1 MEALEETASEAG
13 SVMGELET
21 ASIAESTASTVDTGI
36 GSSVATDFD
45 TEQATTDEMLRTE
58 LDHLRLHGSSVT
70 DEAREEMEE
79 GGDVFN
85 PMSNLVSER
94 NTGSRR
100 VTRSLSD
107 PGHAVETDHDV
118 TDNATWSEAQ
128 VSHGTVE
135 SVARKESDDLECELS
150 STDDDTMRT
159 ESVSTQ
165 EVRLLVERS
174 FQIDAVACR
183 GVPLIHCV
191 RLMCSFLLSG
201 NPGEMLSDSSVRV
214 SVKSLAL
221 SCIAQA
227 VKLHPEAF
235 LVRILPESSEE
246 SDDEELRQ
254 SSPQLVRDIL
264 LFSGH
269 GDPQLRGS
277 LAAVIGNVI
286 RTGLEK
292 GRLVLTVSDEYDVWF
307 SIVRVFINNVYSI
320 VFLYKFII
328 VKSAMDLLH
337 ECTLYIVPKNK
348 SCLRPSSD
356 TSPHAFKIKLVN

>member
-1 MEALEETASEAG
+1 MSEGG
-13 SVMGELET
+13 SVMSELEI

-36 GSSVATDFD
+36 GSSVATDLD
-45 TEQATTDEMLRTE
+45 TDQATTDEMLRSE
-58 LDHLRLHGSSVT
+58 LDHLRLHGSSAT
-70 DEAREEMEE
+70 DDDQAREEMDE

-85 PMSNLVSER
+85 PMSSLVSEG

-107 PGHAVETDHDV
+107 PGHAVEKDDDT
-118 TDNATWSEAQ
+118 TDNATWSDAQ
-128 VSHGTVE
+128 ASHGTVE
-135 SVARKESDDLECELS
+135 SVARKDSDDLEHELS
-150 STDDDTMRT
+150 STDDDTIRT

-277 LAAVIGNVI
+277 LSTVIGNVI

-292 GRLVLTVSDEYDVWF
+292 GRLVVTVSDV
-307 SIVRVFINNVYSI
+307 
-320 VFLYKFII
+320 
-328 VKSAMDLLH
+328 
-337 ECTLYIVPKNK
+337 
-348 SCLRPSSD
+348 
-356 TSPHAFKIKLVN
+356 

>member
-1 MEALEETASEAG
+1 
-13 SVMGELET
+13 MGEQET

-36 GSSVATDFD
+36 GSSVATDLD
-45 TEQATTDEMLRTE
+45 TEQATADEMLRSAE
-58 LDHLRLHGSSVT
+58 LDHLRLHGSSAA
-70 DEAREEMEE
+70 DEDQARDEVEE
-79 GGDVFN
+79 GDVFT
-85 PMSNLVSER
+85 PLSGQMTEG
-94 NTGSRR
+94 NTENRR

-107 PGHAVETDHDV
+107 PGHSVETDN
-118 TDNATWSEAQ
+118 NATDGATWNETQ
-128 VSHGTVE
+128 TSHGTFDYVMH
-135 SVARKESDDLECELS
+135 KDSDGLERELS
-150 STDDDTMRT
+150 STDDDSIRT
-159 ESVSTQ
+159 ESISTQ

-174 FQIDAVACR
+174 FQIDAIACT

-246 SDDEELRQ
+246 SDEEESRR

-277 LAAVIGNVI
+277 LATVIGNVI
-286 RTGLEK
+286 KTGLEK
-292 GRLVLTVSDEYDVWF
+292 GR
-307 SIVRVFINNVYSI
+307 
-320 VFLYKFII
+320 
-328 VKSAMDLLH
+328 
-337 ECTLYIVPKNK
+337 
-348 SCLRPSSD
+348 
-356 TSPHAFKIKLVN
+356 

>member
-1 MEALEETASEAG
+1 MEVLEETASEAD
-13 SVMGELET
+13 SVMSELET

-36 GSSVATDFD
+36 GSSVATDLD

-58 LDHLRLHGSSVT
+58 LDHLRLHSSSTT
-70 DEAREEMEE
+70 DDDQAREEMEE

-85 PMSNLVSER
+85 TMSSLVTEG

-100 VTRSLSD
+100 VKRSLSD
-107 PGHAVETDHDV
+107 PGHAVETDNEA
-118 TDNATWSEAQ
+118 TDHVTWSEAQ
-128 VSHGTVE
+128 TSHGTVE
-135 SVARKESDDLECELS
+135 SVARKGSDDLEHELS
-150 STDDDTMRT
+150 STDDDTIRT
-159 ESVSTQ
+159 ESISTQ

-235 LVRILPESSEE
+235 LVRILPESFEE
-246 SDDEELRQ
+246 SDDEELHQ

-264 LFSGH
+264 LFSSH

-277 LAAVIGNVI
+277 LSTVIGNVI

-292 GRLVLTVSDEYDVWF
+292 GRLVLVVSDE
-307 SIVRVFINNVYSI
+307 
-320 VFLYKFII
+320 
-328 VKSAMDLLH
+328 
-337 ECTLYIVPKNK
+337 
-348 SCLRPSSD
+348 
-356 TSPHAFKIKLVN
+356 

>member
-1 MEALEETASEAG
+1 MSEGG
-13 SVMGELET
+13 SVMSELEI

-36 GSSVATDFD
+36 GSSVATDLD
-45 TEQATTDEMLRTE
+45 TDQATTDEMLRSE
-58 LDHLRLHGSSVT
+58 LDHLRLHGSSAT
-70 DEAREEMEE
+70 DDDQAREEMEE

-85 PMSNLVSER
+85 PMSSLVSEG

-107 PGHAVETDHDV
+107 PGHAVEKDNDT

-128 VSHGTVE
+128 ASHGTVE
-135 SVARKESDDLECELS
+135 SVARKDSDDLEHELS
-150 STDDDTMRT
+150 STDDDTIRT

-191 RLMCSFLLSG
+191 CLMCSFLLSG

-277 LAAVIGNVI
+277 LSTVIGNVI

-292 GRLVLTVSDEYDVWF
+292 GRLVVTVSDV
-307 SIVRVFINNVYSI
+307 
-320 VFLYKFII
+320 
-328 VKSAMDLLH
+328 
-337 ECTLYIVPKNK
+337 
-348 SCLRPSSD
+348 
-356 TSPHAFKIKLVN
+356 

>member
-1 MEALEETASEAG
+1 MSEGG
-13 SVMGELET
+13 SVMSELEI

-36 GSSVATDFD
+36 GSSVATDLD
-45 TEQATTDEMLRTE
+45 TDQATTDEMLRSE

-70 DEAREEMEE
+70 DDDQAREEME

-85 PMSNLVSER
+85 PMSSLVSEG

-107 PGHAVETDHDV
+107 PGHAVEKDNDT

-128 VSHGTVE
+128 ASHGTVE
-135 SVARKESDDLECELS
+135 SVARKDSDDLEHELS
-150 STDDDTMRT
+150 STDDDTIRT

-277 LAAVIGNVI
+277 LSTVIGNVI

-292 GRLVLTVSDEYDVWF
+292 GRLVVTVSDV
-307 SIVRVFINNVYSI
+307 
-320 VFLYKFII
+320 
-328 VKSAMDLLH
+328 
-337 ECTLYIVPKNK
+337 
-348 SCLRPSSD
+348 
-356 TSPHAFKIKLVN
+356 

>member
-1 MEALEETASEAG
+1 LEVLEETVSEGG
-13 SVMGELET
+13 SVMSELEI

-36 GSSVATDFD
+36 GSSVATDLD
-45 TEQATTDEMLRTE
+45 TDQATTDEMLRSE
-58 LDHLRLHGSSVT
+58 LDHLRLHGSSAT
-70 DEAREEMEE
+70 DDDQAREEMEE

-85 PMSNLVSER
+85 PMSSLVSEG

-107 PGHAVETDHDV
+107 PGHAVEKDNDT

-128 VSHGTVE
+128 ASHGTVE
-135 SVARKESDDLECELS
+135 SVARKDSDDLEHELS
-150 STDDDTMRT
+150 STDDDTIRT

-277 LAAVIGNVI
+277 LSTVIGNVI

-292 GRLVLTVSDEYDVWF
+292 GRLVVTVSDV
-307 SIVRVFINNVYSI
+307 
-320 VFLYKFII
+320 
-328 VKSAMDLLH
+328 
-337 ECTLYIVPKNK
+337 
-348 SCLRPSSD
+348 
-356 TSPHAFKIKLVN
+356 

>member
-1 MEALEETASEAG
+1 MMS
-13 SVMGELET
+13 ELET
-21 ASIAESTASTVDTGI
+21 ASVAESTASTVDTGI
-36 GSSVATDFD
+36 GSSVATDLD
-45 TEQATTDEMLRTE
+45 TEQETADEMLRSAE
-58 LDHLRLHGSSVT
+58 LDHLRLHGSRAED
-70 DEAREEMEE
+70 DEQAREEVEE
-79 GGDVFN
+79 GDVFN
-85 PMSNLVSER
+85 PMLSQVTADNAG
-94 NTGSRR
+94 NRR

-107 PGHAVETDHDV
+107 PGHSIETDS
-118 TDNATWSEAQ
+118 NATDGVTWNETQ
-128 VSHGTVE
+128 TSHGTVDYV
-135 SVARKESDDLECELS
+135 SHKDSDGLEPELS
-150 STDDDTMRT
+150 STDDDTIRT
-159 ESVSTQ
+159 ESISTQ

-174 FQIDAVACR
+174 FQIDAVACT

-246 SDDEELRQ
+246 SDEEGSHR

-277 LAAVIGNVI
+277 LATVIGNVI
-286 RTGLEK
+286 STGLEK
-292 GRLVLTVSDEYDVWF
+292 GR
-307 SIVRVFINNVYSI
+307 
-320 VFLYKFII
+320 
-328 VKSAMDLLH
+328 
-337 ECTLYIVPKNK
+337 
-348 SCLRPSSD
+348 
-356 TSPHAFKIKLVN
+356 

>member
-1 MEALEETASEAG
+1 MEILEETASESG
-13 SVMGELET
+13 SVMSELET

-36 GSSVATDFD
+36 GSSVATDLD
-45 TEQATTDEMLRTE
+45 TEQVTTDEMLRSE
-58 LDHLRLHGSSVT
+58 LDHLRLHGSSAT
-70 DEAREEMEE
+70 DDDQTREEVEE

-85 PMSNLVSER
+85 PMSSQMTEG
-94 NTGSRR
+94 NTGNRR

-107 PGHAVETDHDV
+107 PGHAAETDN
-118 TDNATWSEAQ
+118 NATDSATWNEAQ
-128 VSHGTVE
+128 ASHGTVE
-135 SVARKESDDLECELS
+135 YVARKDSDDLERELS

-246 SDDEELRQ
+246 SDEEELHQ

-277 LAAVIGNVI
+277 LATVIGNVI

-292 GRLVLTVSDEYDVWF
+292 GRLVLNITG
-307 SIVRVFINNVYSI
+307 
-320 VFLYKFII
+320 
-328 VKSAMDLLH
+328 
-337 ECTLYIVPKNK
+337 
-348 SCLRPSSD
+348 
-356 TSPHAFKIKLVN
+356 

>member
-1 MEALEETASEAG
+1 MSEGG
-13 SVMGELET
+13 SVMSELEI

-36 GSSVATDFD
+36 GSSVATDLD
-45 TEQATTDEMLRTE
+45 TDQATTDEMLRSE

-70 DEAREEMEE
+70 DDDQAREEME

-85 PMSNLVSER
+85 PMSSLVSEG

-107 PGHAVETDHDV
+107 PGHAVEKDNDA

-128 VSHGTVE
+128 ASHGTVE
-135 SVARKESDDLECELS
+135 SVARKDSDDLEHELS
-150 STDDDTMRT
+150 STDDDTIRT

-277 LAAVIGNVI
+277 LSTVIGNVI

-292 GRLVLTVSDEYDVWF
+292 GRLVVTVSDV
-307 SIVRVFINNVYSI
+307 
-320 VFLYKFII
+320 
-328 VKSAMDLLH
+328 
-337 ECTLYIVPKNK
+337 
-348 SCLRPSSD
+348 
-356 TSPHAFKIKLVN
+356 

>member
-1 MEALEETASEAG
+1 MSEGG
-13 SVMGELET
+13 SVMSELEI

-36 GSSVATDFD
+36 GSSVATDLD
-45 TEQATTDEMLRTE
+45 TDQATTDEMLRSE
-58 LDHLRLHGSSVT
+58 LDHLRLHGSSAT
-70 DEAREEMEE
+70 DDDQAREEMEE

-85 PMSNLVSER
+85 PMSSLVSEG

-107 PGHAVETDHDV
+107 PGHAVEKDNDT

-128 VSHGTVE
+128 ASHGTVE
-135 SVARKESDDLECELS
+135 SVARKDSDDLEHELS
-150 STDDDTMRT
+150 STDDDTIRT

-277 LAAVIGNVI
+277 LSTVIGNVI

-292 GRLVLTVSDEYDVWF
+292 GRLVVTVSDV
-307 SIVRVFINNVYSI
+307 
-320 VFLYKFII
+320 
-328 VKSAMDLLH
+328 
-337 ECTLYIVPKNK
+337 
-348 SCLRPSSD
+348 
-356 TSPHAFKIKLVN
+356 

>member
-1 MEALEETASEAG
+1 MMS
-13 SVMGELET
+13 ELET
-21 ASIAESTASTVDTGI
+21 ASIAESTDSTVDTGI
-36 GSSVATDFD
+36 GSSVATDLD
-45 TEQATTDEMLRTE
+45 TEQATTDEMLRSE

-70 DEAREEMEE
+70 DDDQAREEMEE

-100 VTRSLSD
+100 VARSLSD
-107 PGHAVETDHDV
+107 PGHAVETDHDA
-118 TDNATWSEAQ
+118 TDDATWSEAQ
-128 VSHGTVE
+128 VSHSTVD

-292 GRLVLTVSDEYDVWF
+292 GRLVLTVSDEYDMLNF
-307 SIVRVFINNVYSI
+307 RGFINHNVYI
-320 VFLYKFII
+320 
-328 VKSAMDLLH
+328 LH
-337 ECTLYIVPKNK
+337 KNETVRNLK
-348 SCLRPSSD
+348 
-356 TSPHAFKIKLVN
+356 

>member
-1 MEALEETASEAG
+1 MS
-13 SVMGELET
+13 ELET
-21 ASIAESTASTVDTGI
+21 ASVAESTASTVDTGI
-36 GSSVATDFD
+36 GSSVATDLD
-45 TEQATTDEMLRTE
+45 TEQATADEMLRSE
-58 LDHLRLHGSSVT
+58 LDHLRLHGSSTT
-70 DEAREEMEE
+70 DDDQEREEMEE

-85 PMSNLVSER
+85 SMSSLVTEG
-94 NTGSRR
+94 NMGNRR

-107 PGHAVETDHDV
+107 PGHAVETDNNAAH
-118 TDNATWSEAQ
+118 NATWSEARA
-128 VSHGTVE
+128 SHDTMETVT
-135 SVARKESDDLECELS
+135 RKDSDDLERELS
-150 STDDDTMRT
+150 TNDDTIRT
-159 ESVSTQ
+159 ESISTQ

-183 GVPLIHCV
+183 GVPLVHCV

-292 GRLVLTVSDEYDVWF
+292 GRLVLTV
-307 SIVRVFINNVYSI
+307 
-320 VFLYKFII
+320 
-328 VKSAMDLLH
+328 
-337 ECTLYIVPKNK
+337 
-348 SCLRPSSD
+348 
-356 TSPHAFKIKLVN
+356 

>member
-1 MEALEETASEAG
+1 MS
-13 SVMGELET
+13 ELET
-21 ASIAESTASTVDTGI
+21 VSIAESTASTVDTGI
-36 GSSVATDFD
+36 GSSIATDLD
-45 TEQATTDEMLRTE
+45 TEQATTDEMLRSG
-58 LDHLRLHGSSVT
+58 LDHLRLPGSSAT
-70 DEAREEMEE
+70 GDDEEREEMEE

-85 PMSNLVSER
+85 PMSSLLTEG

-100 VTRSLSD
+100 MTRSLSD
-107 PGHAVETDHDV
+107 PGHAAETD
-118 TDNATWSEAQ
+118 DNATEHAMWSAAQ
-128 VSHGTVE
+128 GSHGTVE
-135 SVARKESDDLECELS
+135 SVARKDSDDLEHES
-150 STDDDTMRT
+150 SSADDDIIRT

-174 FQIDAVACR
+174 FQIDAVSCR

-235 LVRILPESSEE
+235 LVRILPESVEE
-246 SDDEELRQ
+246 ADDEELHE

-264 LFSGH
+264 LFSSH

-277 LAAVIGNVI
+277 LSTVIGNVI

-292 GRLVLTVSDEYDVWF
+292 GRLVLTESDEWNLF
-307 SIVRVFINNVYSI
+307 F
-320 VFLYKFII
+320 
-328 VKSAMDLLH
+328 
-337 ECTLYIVPKNK
+337 
-348 SCLRPSSD
+348 
-356 TSPHAFKIKLVN
+356 

>member
-1 MEALEETASEAG
+1 MS
-13 SVMGELET
+13 ELET

-36 GSSVATDFD
+36 GSSVATDLD
-45 TEQATTDEMLRTE
+45 TEQATTDEMLRSG
-58 LDHLRLHGSSVT
+58 LDHLRLHGSSAT
-70 DEAREEMEE
+70 DIDEEREEMEE

-85 PMSNLVSER
+85 PVSSLTEG

-107 PGHAVETDHDV
+107 PGHAAETDNNATEH
-118 TDNATWSEAQ
+118 ATWSAAQ
-128 VSHGTVE
+128 GSRGTVE
-135 SVARKESDDLECELS
+135 SDARKDSDDLEHES
-150 STDDDTMRT
+150 SSADDDIIRT

-174 FQIDAVACR
+174 FQIDAVSCR

-227 VKLHPEAF
+227 VKLGPEAF
-235 LVRILPESSEE
+235 LVRILPESVEE
-246 SDDEELRQ
+246 ADDEELHE

-264 LFSGH
+264 LFSSH

-277 LAAVIGNVI
+277 LSTVIGNVI

-292 GRLVLTVSDEYDVWF
+292 GRLVLTESDKWDFFFNNLLGVSAT
-307 SIVRVFINNVYSI
+307 ICVR
-320 VFLYKFII
+320 
-328 VKSAMDLLH
+328 M
-337 ECTLYIVPKNK
+337 
-348 SCLRPSSD
+348 
-356 TSPHAFKIKLVN
+356 KLSEISKKK

>member
-1 MEALEETASEAG
+1 MSEGG
-13 SVMGELET
+13 SVMSELEI

-36 GSSVATDFD
+36 GSSVATDLD
-45 TEQATTDEMLRTE
+45 TDQATTDEMLRSE

-70 DEAREEMEE
+70 DDDQAREEME

-85 PMSNLVSER
+85 PMSSLVSEG

-107 PGHAVETDHDV
+107 PGHAVEKDNDA

-128 VSHGTVE
+128 ASHGTVE
-135 SVARKESDDLECELS
+135 SVARKDSDDLEHELS
-150 STDDDTMRT
+150 STDDDTIRT

-264 LFSGH
+264 LFSCH

-277 LAAVIGNVI
+277 LSTVIGNVI

-292 GRLVLTVSDEYDVWF
+292 GRLVVTVSDV
-307 SIVRVFINNVYSI
+307 
-320 VFLYKFII
+320 
-328 VKSAMDLLH
+328 
-337 ECTLYIVPKNK
+337 
-348 SCLRPSSD
+348 
-356 TSPHAFKIKLVN
+356 

>member
-1 MEALEETASEAG
+1 MYKSSLSLDLELIEETASESD
-13 SVMGELET
+13 SVMGEFET

-45 TEQATTDEMLRTE
+45 TDQATADEMLRSPE
-58 LDHLRLHGSSVT
+58 LDHLRFHGGSAT
-70 DEAREEMEE
+70 GDDQAREEVEE

-85 PMSNLVSER
+85 PTLSQATVGDRGN
-94 NTGSRR
+94 RR

-107 PGHAVETDHDV
+107 PGHAVETDNSE
-118 TDNATWSEAQ
+118 TDGATWNETPA
-128 VSHGTVE
+128 SHGTFDYVTH
-135 SVARKESDDLECELS
+135 KDSDGLERELA
-150 STDDDTMRT
+150 STDDDAIRT

-174 FQIDAVACR
+174 FQIDAVACT
-183 GVPLIHCV
+183 GVPLVHCT
-191 RLMCSFLLSG
+191 RLMSSFLLSG

-227 VKLHPEAF
+227 VKLYPEAF
-235 LVRILPESSEE
+235 LVRIIPESSEE
-246 SDDEELRQ
+246 SDDEELRR

-277 LAAVIGNVI
+277 LATVIGNVI

-292 GRLVLTVSDEYDVWF
+292 GRLVQYTQP
-307 SIVRVFINNVYSI
+307 
-320 VFLYKFII
+320 
-328 VKSAMDLLH
+328 
-337 ECTLYIVPKNK
+337 CNK
-348 SCLRPSSD
+348 
-356 TSPHAFKIKLVN
+356 

>member
-1 MEALEETASEAG
+1 MPTYPFSSDLEVLEETASEGG
-13 SVMGELET
+13 SVMSELET

-36 GSSVATDFD
+36 GSSVATDLD
-45 TEQATTDEMLRTE
+45 TEQSTTDEMLRSE
-58 LDHLRLHGSSVT
+58 LDHLRLHGSSAT
-70 DEAREEMEE
+70 DDDDEERQEMEE

-85 PMSNLVSER
+85 PMSSLLTEV

-107 PGHAVETDHDV
+107 PGHAVETDN
-118 TDNATWSEAQ
+118 NATDHATWNAAQ
-128 VSHGTVE
+128 GSRGTVE
-135 SVARKESDDLECELS
+135 SVVCKDSDDLEHES
-150 STDDDTMRT
+150 SPAEDDVIRT

-174 FQIDAVACR
+174 FQIDAVSCR

-235 LVRILPESSEE
+235 LVRILPESIEGA
-246 SDDEELRQ
+246 DDEELHE

-277 LAAVIGNVI
+277 LSTVIGNVI

-292 GRLVLTVSDEYDVWF
+292 GRLVLTE
-307 SIVRVFINNVYSI
+307 
-320 VFLYKFII
+320 
-328 VKSAMDLLH
+328 
-337 ECTLYIVPKNK
+337 
-348 SCLRPSSD
+348 
-356 TSPHAFKIKLVN
+356 